1 MCLLFWN
8 IFVCFCTNLINS
20 FSENSF
26 KKGNSYIFPLPIA
39 VCRITKYF
47 RVNVACFTDKVSWY
61 FFSTL
66 SRLFVFVSTFWFDFV
81 KPITTRTEDE
91 WIDGVAP
98 DCETQWTQLCDI
110 ANWKLK
116 TIHKKLI
123 KWQRTANCND
133 IDLESKAAWSKCMC
147 LTIRYND
154 TVFTENPQTH
164 RWPISKHNTMPFS
177 YRFDHYILKIL
188 W

>member
-1 MCLLFWN
+1 MLISPTTSRD
-8 IFVCFCTNLINS
+8 IF
-20 FSENSF
+20 
-26 KKGNSYIFPLPIA
+26 
-39 VCRITKYF
+39 
-47 RVNVACFTDKVSWY
+47 
-61 FFSTL
+61 
-66 SRLFVFVSTFWFDFV
+66 SRLYQDYLFSSAIFDLILLI

-123 KWQRTANCND
+123 KWQRSANCDD

-154 TVFTENPQTH
+154 TVFTENTQTH

-177 YRFDHYILKIL
+177 YRFDHYPVYSKNTLIMKKNKDLITIF
-188 W
+188 